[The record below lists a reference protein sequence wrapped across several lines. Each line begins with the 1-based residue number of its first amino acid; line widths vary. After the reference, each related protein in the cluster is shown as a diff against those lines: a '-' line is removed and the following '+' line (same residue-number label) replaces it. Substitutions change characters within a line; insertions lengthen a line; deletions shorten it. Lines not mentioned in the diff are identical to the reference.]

1 MVYQQVTVLAVLVS
15 AIAGMALGALWYSP
29 LLFGKAWMRL
39 SGMTQKQLAAAKKQ
53 GMAAA
58 YGVTFL
64 GMLVMA
70 FVLAMLLAATG
81 AETVADGAL
90 LAFWLWLGFLAT
102 TMIGS
107 VLWEKKP
114 FTLYLLNIAHYL
126 VVLVVMTGILIWFG

>member
-1 MVYQQVTVLAVLVS
+1 MVYQQVNVLAVLVS
-15 AIAGMALGALWYSP
+15 AAAGMALGALWYSP
-29 LLFGKAWMRL
+29 LLFGNVWMRL
-39 SGMTQKQLAAAKKQ
+39 SGMTPKQLAAAKKQ

-64 GMLVMA
+64 GVLVMA

-102 TMIGS
+102 TMVGS
-107 VLWEKKP
+107 VLWEEKP

-126 VVLVVMTGILIWFG
+126 AVLMVMAGILRWWG